1 MTEQPEVA
9 EVPTVSLND
18 GVEMPQLGLGT
29 HQLKADEGASAIA
42 SALDSG
48 YRLLDTAYNYENEGT
63 VGAAIRRSGVD
74 RTDVQVSSK
83 LPGRYQHHAQAVQAV
98 EESLYR
104 AGLDYF
110 DVYLIHWP
118 NPQQGLYVEAWQAL
132 IELRERGLLRSIG
145 VSNFL
150 PEHIDRLSQETGVLP
165 SVNQIEVHPWF
176 PQEDVIGWNAERGIA
191 VQAWS
196 PVGRNSEL
204 KNSPV
209 VTRIAAELGR
219 SAVQVILRWHI
230 QRGTI
235 PLPKSANAQRQRENL
250 GVFDFS
256 LNQHQLEQIGT
267 LAQPEGRLKGQDPAV
282 YEEF

>member
-1 MTEQPEVA
+1 MTA
-9 EVPTVSLND
+9 SADPTEAPAVTLHD
-18 GVEMPQLGLGT
+18 GVRMPQLGLGT
-29 HQLKADEGASAIA
+29 YQLRGADGASAIA

-48 YRLLDTAYNYENEGT
+48 YRLVDTAYNYENEGT
-63 VGAAIRRSGVD
+63 VGAAVRRTGAD
-74 RTDVQVSSK
+74 RTDVQVGSK
-83 LPGRYQHHAQAVQAV
+83 LPGRYQRHDQAILAV

-110 DVYLIHWP
+110 DYYLIHWP
-118 NPQQGLYVEAWQAL
+118 NPQQGLYVEAWRAL
-132 IELRERGLLRSIG
+132 IQLRERGLLRSIG

-150 PEHIDRLSQETGVLP
+150 PEHIDRLSEATGVLP

-176 PQEDVIGWNAERGIA
+176 PQEDVIAWHAERGIA

-196 PVGRNSEL
+196 PVGKSSEL

-209 VTRIAAELGR
+209 IAAVAAECGR

-235 PLPKSANAQRQRENL
+235 PLPKSADAQRQRQNL

-256 LNQHQLEQIGT
+256 LTQDQVERISA
-267 LAQPEGRLKGQDPAV
+267 LAHPEGRLKGQDPAV